1 MKKEITRLSLRT
13 VKKIGKVS
21 VRIQAVQ
28 DQLAKVRAAIDAA
41 QQVDEALLEQ
51 LEQSPSETSLKEHEN
66 DLVSLQS
73 RLQQLN
79 WLEEQ
84 FNNSPLKKKST
95 LTASELLKLT
105 DAGEQILQYIQELKI
120 NENEAEKNKR
130 IEEDAKNKKSKKDM
144 SFQKQQQQQQDQG
157 GRLPYRRYYTESNIE
172 IKVSPSGLHSQPRDS
187 FVLILHFFAIQR
199 SANKPQTTMF
209 SPSRRNIDPD
219 PIGGTTHRVVPDP
232 TSCFARMTHPRP
244 KRMSKTPLRWPH

>member
-66 DLVSLQS
+66 DLVFLQS

-95 LTASELLKLT
+95 LTAPELLKLT
-105 DAGEQILQYIQELKI
+105 DEGEQILQYIQELKI

-130 IEEDAKNKKSKKDM
+130 IEEDANNKKSKKDM
-144 SFQKQQQQQQDQG
+144 SFQKQQQQQQQDQG
-157 GRLPYRRYYTESNIE
+157 SRLPYRRYYTESNIE
-172 IKVSPSGLHSQPRDS
+172 IKVSSSGLHSQPRDS
-187 FVLILHFFAIQR
+187 FVLILHFFSPCKGR
-199 SANKPQTTMF
+199 QT
-209 SPSRRNIDPD
+209 S
-219 PIGGTTHRVVPDP
+219 HRQ
-232 TSCFARMTHPRP
+232 
-244 KRMSKTPLRWPH
+244 